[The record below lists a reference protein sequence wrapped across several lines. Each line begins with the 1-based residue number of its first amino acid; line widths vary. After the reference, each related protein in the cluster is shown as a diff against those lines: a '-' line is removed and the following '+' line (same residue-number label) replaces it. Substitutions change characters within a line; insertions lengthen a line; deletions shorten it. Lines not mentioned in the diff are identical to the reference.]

1 MRDMTHKIGLTLSLA
16 AGIMLGAVPA
26 SAGTSRV
33 PVQRSVCAD
42 MRQHM
47 TEVPAVPAPGA
58 NRPLSAESKQ
68 ILGNIATLGGGK
80 TGSAAPNAQAQAMLN
95 MMATTLASRSDAE
108 SQASAAYL
116 RSMGAKSGQT
126 QADMKALGCG

>member
-1 MRDMTHKIGLTLSLA
+1 MRDMARKISVTLTLAGVVLA
-16 AGIMLGAVPA
+16 TLPV
-26 SAGTSRV
+26 SAGTRRV
-33 PVQRSVCAD
+33 PISPSVCAE
-42 MRQHM
+42 MRKHM
-47 TEVPAVPAPGA
+47 SEAPATFAPGS

-80 TGSAAPNAQAQAMLN
+80 NGSAAPNAQAQAMLD
-95 MMATTLASRSDAE
+95 MMANTLASRSDAE

-116 RSMGAKSGQT
+116 RSMGAKSGQA